1 MVFPV
6 PPSPTVVHYE
16 GSREDTTELGVRSG
30 LKVWDGQK
38 LNIDERKHV
47 EIASDHCELA
57 LRADMV
63 RTENELK
70 GRDHGL
76 LSRHDV

>member
-1 MVFPV
+1 M
-6 PPSPTVVHYE
+6 
-16 GSREDTTELGVRSG
+16 
-30 LKVWDGQK
+30 WDGQK

-76 LSRHDV
+76 LRRHDV